1 MTLGLGLGGNAGVPV
16 PYLQMTLPSGFTD
29 RWSPPMTFFE
39 SAGGQYLTNYD
50 LTTLKPSISKTY
62 WVKSTGSDAA
72 AGTEGAPLLSLS
84 VALAKSDVDEV
95 IIDTSAGDYIMP
107 STRGWGN
114 TQPSRDVSVRVT
126 GPGRAISTAANS
138 ATFPTWVPVSG
149 AIYKTT
155 TAAAN
160 AYGIIDS
167 FIRESDGFFNRP
179 LVAASVVAMTA
190 GTYFH
195 DGTDLYVWALDS
207 RSLVGDQRMLI
218 SGSNSNLRIPSA
230 NRTIYVDGVDFI
242 GGLPLNYVSA
252 GVVDPLFVGLNC
264 TFQGSHSNGSTNSV
278 NITGPGRFYF
288 HRCGAARG
296 WRDQFNYHG
305 NANGDP
311 RFFENECY
319 TGLGGYV
326 GTSDNAST
334 SHENAAGIRLNGRYG
349 NSLNRTIAD
358 INDTR
363 TMILGGTIGQAR
375 TAAVANES
383 VAQQNTNQTWM
394 GGVSI
399 PTGSNPQIVIINTA
413 TVATRKMTAPTRAG
427 TGEDAGTL
435 TTW

>member
-1 MTLGLGLGGNAGVPV
+1 MGLGLGLGTTVANV

-29 RWSPPMTFFE
+29 RWAAPMTFFE

-50 LTTLKPSISKTY
+50 LTTLKPAITKTY

-114 TQPSRDVSVRVT
+114 TQPPRDVSVRVT
-126 GPGRAISTAANS
+126 GPGMAISTAANS
-138 ATFPTWVPVSG
+138 ATFPTWVNVSG

-160 AYGIIDS
+160 AYSIIDS
-167 FIRESDGFFNRP
+167 SIVESDGFFNRAM
-179 LVAASVVAMTA
+179 VAASVAAMTP

-195 DGTDLYVWALDS
+195 DGTDLNVWALDS
-207 RSLVGDQRMLI
+207 RNLVGDQRMLL

-230 NRTIYVDGVDFI
+230 NRTIYVDGVHFV

-264 TFQGSHSNGSTNSV
+264 TFQGSHSNGSTNAV

-288 HRCGAARG
+288 YRCGAARG
-296 WRDQFNYHG
+296 WRDQLNYHG

-311 RFFENECY
+311 KVFENECW

-334 SHENAAGIRLNGRYG
+334 SHENTAIIRLNGRYG
-349 NSLNRTIAD
+349 HSLNRTVAD
-358 INDTR
+358 IGDTR
-363 TMILGGTIGQAR
+363 TLILGGSIGQAR

-383 VAQQNTNQTWM
+383 LAQQGSNQSWVA
-394 GGVSI
+394 GVSI
-399 PTGSNPQIVIINTA
+399 PTGSNPQLAILNTA
-413 TVATRKMTAPTRAG
+413 TVAYRKMTAPTRAG
-427 TGEDAGTL
+427 TGEDVGTL